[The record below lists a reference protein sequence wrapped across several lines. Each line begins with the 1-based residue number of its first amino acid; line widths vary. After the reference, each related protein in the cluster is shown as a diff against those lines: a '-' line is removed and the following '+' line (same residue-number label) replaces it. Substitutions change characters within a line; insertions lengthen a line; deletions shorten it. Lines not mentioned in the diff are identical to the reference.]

1 MLGASSYKGDPNEP
15 VVNVNEYALGPG
27 TLNALPQ
34 GVDVKAL
41 DASNAQSTFGIFVQE
56 LVKQTLD
63 DAVREES
70 LPEFIR
76 IPLTENVY
84 CSPEPAGDMEALEAE
99 CLSRNKEVVRDT
111 WSDMTVT
118 YTFGNERVT
127 LDGDTLKVQIGSTPH
142 PMTPDH
148 LIEWVYVVT
157 EEGVIAQCL
166 TEDDAPAVEINLAGQ
181 VPTAVF
187 SYCNLHGL
195 WKTDL

>member
-1 MLGASSYKGDPNEP
+1 MKRSTFYKCEKCGTIALKTVDGGGEMCCCKQPMVVVDPN
-15 VVNVNEYALGPG
+15 
-27 TLNALPQ
+27 TT
-34 GVDVKAL
+34 
-41 DASNAQSTFGIFVQE
+41 DAAKEKHV
-56 LVKQTLD
+56 
-63 DAVREES
+63 
-70 LPEFIR
+70 PE
-76 IPLTENVY
+76 VH
-84 CSPEPAGDMEALEAE
+84 
-99 CLSRNKEVVRDT
+99 
-111 WSDMTVT
+111 
-118 YTFGNERVT
+118 